1 LAPACGVRRLA
12 AGPALRRVV
21 ARRRLAVAPR

>member
-1 LAPACGVRRLA
+1 VRRLA
-12 AGPALRRVV
+12 ARPALRRVV

>member
-1 LAPACGVRRLA
+1 VRRLA